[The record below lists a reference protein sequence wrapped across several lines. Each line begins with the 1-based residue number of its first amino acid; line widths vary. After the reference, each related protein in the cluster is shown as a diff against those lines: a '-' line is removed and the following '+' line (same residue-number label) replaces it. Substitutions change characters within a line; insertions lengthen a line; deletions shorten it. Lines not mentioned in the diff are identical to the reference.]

1 MFKKKIIFVT
11 GTRAD
16 YGKLKSLIF
25 ALKKKKK
32 FSVNIFITG
41 MHNLK
46 KYGFTFEE
54 IIKDK
59 VQNYFKYENQK
70 LDDSMDIILSKTIK
84 GFNEYVKK
92 EKPDLVVVHGDR
104 VEPLACAIVCS
115 LNNILLAH
123 IEGGEVSGTVDEMLR
138 HAISKLAHL
147 HFVSNRSAKRR
158 LLQMG
163 ENSNS
168 IYIIGSPDL
177 DTMKSKSLPNI
188 NEVKKRYNIDFNE
201 YGILLFHPVT
211 TELSKLK
218 TQVKKLCNSVKKIK
232 KNFIVIYPNNDS
244 GAKIILDEYSK
255 LIKDNKNF
263 KIYPSMRFEYF
274 LTLLKHCKLIIG
286 NSSAAVKEAPFY
298 GVRTINI
305 GSRQFKRS
313 KSKSII
319 NIGFDQKKIT
329 DNLIKNF
336 NKNIKITKSKE
347 FGDGNA
353 SKKFIKIINKKNFF
367 ETNKQKIFKDF

>member
-1 MFKKKIIFVT
+1 MSKKKIIFVT

-25 ALKKKKK
+25 ELKKSKK
-32 FSVNIFITG
+32 FSVNVFITG

-59 VQNYFKYENQK
+59 VKNYFKYENQK
-70 LDDSMDIILSKTIK
+70 LDDPMDIILAKTIK
-84 GFNEYVKK
+84 GFNKYVKK

-147 HFVSNRSAKRR
+147 HFVSNKNARKR
-158 LLQMG
+158 LVQMG
-163 ENSNS
+163 ENSQS
-168 IYIIGSPDL
+168 IYVIGSPDL
-177 DTMKSKSLPNI
+177 DTMKSKKLPNI
-188 NEVKKRYNIDFNE
+188 SEVKKRYNFDFDD

-218 TQVKKLCNSVKKIK
+218 AQVKKLCNSIKKIN

-244 GAKIILDEYSK
+244 GAKVILDEY
-255 LIKDNKNF
+255 NKSLKNNKYF

-274 LTLLKHCKLIIG
+274 LTLLKNCRLIIG
-286 NSSAAVKEAPFY
+286 NSSAAVREAPFY
-298 GVRTINI
+298 GVRTINL

-313 KSKSII
+313 ESNSII
-319 NIGFDQKKIT
+319 NIDFNQKKIT
-329 DNLIKNF
+329 DHLIKNF
-336 NKNIKITKSKE
+336 NKDIKISKSTE
-347 FGDGNA
+347 FGDGNSA
-353 SKKFIKIINKKNFF
+353 KKFLKIINKKNFF
-367 ETNKQKIFKDF
+367 KMSKQKIFRDI

>member
-1 MFKKKIIFVT
+1 MSKKKIIFVT

-25 ALKKKKK
+25 ELKKSKK
-32 FSVNIFITG
+32 FSVNVFITG

-54 IIKDK
+54 IVKDK
-59 VQNYFKYENQK
+59 VKNYFKYENQK
-70 LDDSMDIILSKTIK
+70 LDDSMDIILAKTIK
-84 GFNEYVKK
+84 GFNKYVKK

-138 HAISKLAHL
+138 HSISKLAHF
-147 HFVSNRSAKRR
+147 HFVSNKSARRR
-158 LLQMG
+158 LIQMG
-163 ENSNS
+163 ENSQS
-168 IYIIGSPDL
+168 IYVIGSPDL
-177 DTMKSKSLPNI
+177 DILKSKKLPNI
-188 NEVKKRYNIDFNE
+188 SEVKKRYNFDFKD
-201 YGILLFHPVT
+201 YGILLLHPVT

-218 TQVKKLCNSVKKIK
+218 VQVKKLCNSVKKIN

-244 GAKIILDEYSK
+244 GAKVILDEY
-255 LIKDNKNF
+255 NKSLKKNKYF

-274 LTLLKHCKLIIG
+274 LTLLKNCRLIIG
-286 NSSAAVKEAPFY
+286 NSSAAVREAPFF
-298 GVRTINI
+298 GVCTINL

-313 KSKSII
+313 KSNSII
-319 NIGFDQKKIT
+319 NIDFNQKKIT
-329 DNLIKNF
+329 DHLIKNF
-336 NKNIKITKSKE
+336 NKNMKASKSTE

-353 SKKFIKIINKKNFF
+353 AKKFLKIINKKNFF
-367 ETNKQKIFKDF
+367 KTSKQKIFRDI